1 MMGAQP
7 QARWT
12 SAEFIDWSLGQ
23 SRKYELEQGRVIE
36 MAAEQAKHALTKH
49 AAAIALQSGVRRAG
63 LDCTVFPDGMTVVI
77 DDAHVRL
84 PDAAVQC
91 GAIDPEAVNL
101 DQPVVLVEVVSASSA
116 YRDETQ
122 KLIEY
127 FQVTSVQHYL
137 LISPD
142 QNLVVHFR
150 RGEAADTVE
159 TRFVSDGTID
169 LTPPGFSV
177 FVADL
182 LGKGALNTLQS
193 N

>member
-1 MMGAQP
+1 MVAMPKAK
-7 QARWT
+7 WT

-23 SRKYELEQGRVIE
+23 PKKYELEQGRVVE

-49 AAAIALQSGVRRAG
+49 AAANALQAGVRRAG
-63 LDCTVFPDGMTVVI
+63 LDCTVFPDGMTVVV

-91 GAIDPEAVNL
+91 GAIDPEAVVL
-101 DQPVVLVEVVSASSA
+101 DRPVVLVEVASPSSA

-127 FQVTSVQHYL
+127 FQIASVQHYL
-137 LISPD
+137 LIAPD
-142 QNLVVHFR
+142 QSLIVHFR
-150 RGEAADTVE
+150 RGEGAGKVE
-159 TRFVSDGTID
+159 TRFISDGTID
-169 LTPPGFSV
+169 LTPPGFTVS
-177 FVADL
+177 VADL
-182 LGKGALNTLQS
+182 LGRDARNTMQS